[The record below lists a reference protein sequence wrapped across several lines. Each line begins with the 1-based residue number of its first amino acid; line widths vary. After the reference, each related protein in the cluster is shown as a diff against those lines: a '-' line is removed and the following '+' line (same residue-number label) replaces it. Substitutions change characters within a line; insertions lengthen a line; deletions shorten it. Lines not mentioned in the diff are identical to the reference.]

1 MKLEAGEYY
10 LSANGEIIKIKDMF
24 YKRYVSSSGIQYL
37 QNGKYIHN
45 TISTIGRQNLSL
57 DLIAH
62 IPKELHLHILNEIN
76 SFYTDKDFMETVK
89 SVWGAKR

>member
-1 MKLEAGEYY
+1 MKLEVGEYY
-10 LSANGEIIKIKDMF
+10 LSASGEMVEIEYSDKSVYYDIRED
-24 YKRYVSSSGIQYL
+24 YYQE
-37 QNGKYIHN
+37 NGKI
-45 TISTIGRQNLSL
+45 IGGCKEF

-89 SVWGAKR
+89 SVWGK

>member
-1 MKLEAGEYY
+1 MKVEAKEYY
-10 LSANGEIIKIKDMF
+10 LSAGGEIVQIEYFDKSVYYDTSEN
-24 YKRYVSSSGIQYL
+24 YYEE
-37 QNGKYIHN
+37 NGKC
-45 TISTIGRQNLSL
+45 IGDCREF

-89 SVWGAKR
+89 SVWGK